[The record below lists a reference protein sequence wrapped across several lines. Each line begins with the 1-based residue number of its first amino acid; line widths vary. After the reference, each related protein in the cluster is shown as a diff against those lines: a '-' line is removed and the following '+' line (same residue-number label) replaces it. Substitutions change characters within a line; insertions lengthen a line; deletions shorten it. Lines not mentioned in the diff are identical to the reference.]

1 MGNDMAYKEELAAL
15 GEVSFDKIRR
25 LAYNY
30 VINLSD
36 EERNVLYESVNH
48 GVNLL
53 DSDAQMKLYMYSFG
67 KMHQAKVYR
76 ALQSLDLNVFSRS
89 DFDVV
94 DWGCGQGLATICFFD
109 YLNVKHLTNRVQ
121 NITLIEPS
129 DAARERAEIH
139 VKAYVGTHAEVNC
152 VRKYLDNVT
161 EEDIESESPVTVHF
175 FSNILDI
182 SNIDL
187 KRLAEKLGANVQGQH
202 YVICIGPM
210 NSGNRRID
218 RFYEYFNAPETFM
231 NETESE
237 YRYSNNSSPCS
248 YNIKVFKLEDNQVN
262 VIAVDYYPDTQ
273 FYAGYQLDAVREA
286 LKTEDEEFNKKV
298 SDLYK
303 YLSSFEVAAPFDFG
317 AGVYDDVH
325 PVLAVLNN
333 IVTRGLP
340 TKSSPFI
347 EDAFASMGNH
357 HQEDELGSLNYAA
370 ENLDTNELFL
380 ALHAIDSR
388 FVLNAE
394 NYNNAILKSEF
405 EKTFI
410 TSSAPQFFRQLFQPQ
425 RSLISITGSTVHHSQ
440 RVDFACQYPYG
451 AVDANGNKYKG
462 CVVELDGVQYH
473 SNEKNRLQ
481 DAQRAEVLEQ
491 SGWKCVRI
499 SDYKQVGNELK
510 ALNNEYFVTVNR
522 ACKKGFT
529 EDWKRSLQM
538 TMSPLGVARV
548 EKTILEAL
556 MTGKLNIEDAEWHI
570 LAIERDVPC
579 AALAM
584 RNLGQMFNNIT
595 SLSND
600 YRNLKFPTVHL
611 DIISS
616 KEFTDSALHTFS
628 NDTSAVEVNVFDSE
642 EAADR
647 SRQYDVVLDVA
658 VLRRT
663 EIEYRA
669 FSKFKCPS
677 KCYFCIRTANYVR
690 GERHIYTTDT
700 IEYQPLVTKDMQG
713 NYEDIPDKKA
723 LLQYFLQLIF
733 RKEDFRPGQLPILSR
748 ALQNKS
754 VIGLLPT
761 GGGKSLTYQLAAM
774 LQPGVT
780 IVVDPLRSLM
790 ADQYDGLLKAGIDT
804 CTFINS
810 TIDAAEKERRASMME
825 TSKVQFVFL
834 SPERLCTYAFR
845 EKLRN
850 MHQLGVYFTYGV
862 IDEVH
867 CVSEWGHDFRFT
879 YLHLGRNLYQY
890 VLPKQAGEDKHLTLF
905 GLTATASFDVLA
917 DVERELSGEGA
928 FELDADTI
936 VRDENT
942 NRLELQYKIEKVPV
956 KYEDDQNYNQKGY
969 IDESLPRAVKM
980 TDKWAVYESKREF
993 LKNYLDSVPGY
1004 IEVLQDKKSITTIKT
1019 RFNERQNI
1027 DVEIDADLT
1036 TDLPEEFFAE
1046 SESYDQAGIVF
1057 CPHKNST
1064 GISVNANKDSL
1075 LESIQDV
1082 GTFMGSGDGDDAD
1095 EIDRE
1100 SFKNLDLFRENKLPL
1115 MVATKAFGMGID
1127 KPNVR
1132 FTVNMNYSSSL
1143 ESFVQEAGR
1152 AGRDR
1157 KMALSTILLSDYRL
1171 VSIKK
1176 SCSNTK
1182 FPMMIIRGKW
1192 FRDGDLQEILDYY
1205 NIYVND
1211 DDLVYCTPDKDMVKL
1226 RCDVCHTRYAFKL
1239 CGSTCTRCYKG
1250 PCEIRCSE
1258 YDRCQLRKVPD
1269 EGRGY
1274 VYAED
1279 LKEVLRENDLTIS
1292 PRHYEYQNVDY
1303 ETVMYFY
1310 NNNFKGTLIE
1320 MRTMMELL
1328 NDCDTDIFYG
1338 DDAELKDTVPV
1349 HHFLEKVL
1357 ASEVDTEIVALI
1369 SAISIYETNVNG
1381 VTEKVKILKIRGDS
1395 YAVKN
1400 IENQREFYV
1409 SKKDLTPY
1417 REKADVAKAIYRMC
1431 CIGLIDDFTE
1441 DYGNKVYRVVARRK
1455 PDGAY
1460 YKAMQTFLERYY
1472 TKEKAAEMAAEIPNA
1487 EGDNEVHKCL
1497 AYLTEFIYDKIA
1509 VKRKQAIDDI
1519 RTFCI
1524 EGTSYGSDWKRAN
1537 EELKDFIYYYFNSKY
1552 ARTDYKTENG
1562 EPFSL
1567 TDESNRGRSWTYDL
1581 LFKYMRVIDDDVL
1594 GTSSPKDNIKHLQGA
1609 VRLIRRAVTESNP
1622 VLDFLNVYCL
1632 LYLKVGNNKNLQE
1645 ELQNSYI
1652 RGYQAFYKAAASK
1665 EDFYS
1670 KIAEFKKELRAKGR
1684 NVATKK
1690 EIEMLKEWDM
1700 LSEVDIHAD
1709 WAAAFK
1715 KKYADN
1721 K

>member
-1 MGNDMAYKEELAAL
+1 MAYKEELAHI
-15 GEVSFDKIRR
+15 GEISFDNIRR
-25 LAYNY
+25 VAYNF
-30 VINLSD
+30 VMTLSD
-36 EERNVLYESVNH
+36 EERDSLFDSLNH
-48 GVNLL
+48 GVDLL

-67 KMHQAKVYR
+67 KMHQAKMYR
-76 ALQSLDLNVFSRS
+76 ALQSLKPSAFTD
-89 DFDVV
+89 DDIDVI
-94 DWGCGQGLATICFFD
+94 DWGCGQGLATVCFFD
-109 YLNVKHLTNRVQ
+109 FLKYKHLSNRVQ

-139 VKAYVGTHAEVNC
+139 VKAYTAKHQNVKCIG
-152 VRKYLDNVT
+152 KYLDDVT
-161 EEDIESESPVTVHF
+161 EDDIKSHSPVTIHF

-182 SNIDL
+182 SSIDL
-187 KRLAEKLGANVQGQH
+187 KLLAEKVGTNVQGVH
-202 YVICIGPM
+202 YVFCIGPM
-210 NSGNRRID
+210 NSGNRRLD
-218 RFYEYFNAPETFM
+218 RFYEYFNAPETFL
-231 NETESE
+231 NDTQTEYKYSE
-237 YRYSNNSSPCS
+237 NSSPCS
-248 YNIKVFKLEDNQVN
+248 YNIKVFKLENNQVN
-262 VIAVDYYPDTQ
+262 VVAVDYYPDTQ
-273 FYAGYQLDAVREA
+273 FYAGYQLDSVREA
-286 LKTEDEEFNKKV
+286 LKTDDEKFNAKV
-298 SDLYK
+298 QGLYRC
-303 YLSSFEVAAPFDFG
+303 LSSFEVAAPFDLG
-317 AGVYDDVH
+317 AGVYDDVN

-347 EDAFASMGNH
+347 ESAFELMGNTK
-357 HQEDELGSLNYAA
+357 QDDNLGALNYKADC
-370 ENLDTNELFL
+370 LDANELFL
-380 ALHAIDSR
+380 ALHSIDSR
-388 FVLNAE
+388 FALNSD
-394 NYNNAILKSEF
+394 NYNISVLESDF
-405 EKTFI
+405 EKEFI

-425 RSLISITGSTVHHSQ
+425 RSLMSLTGESVHHSQ
-440 RVDFACQYPYG
+440 RVDFACEYPYEIL
-451 AVDANGNKYKG
+451 DADGNQYQG

-473 SNEKNRLQ
+473 SNEKNRLN
-481 DAQRAEVLEQ
+481 DKERTAELYEN
-491 SGWKCVRI
+491 GWKCVRI
-499 SDYKQVGNELK
+499 SDCSQVGNDLK
-510 ALNNEYFVTVNR
+510 TLNNEYFVTVNK
-522 ACKKGFT
+522 ACKKEFSESWVRT
-529 EDWKRSLQM
+529 LQM
-538 TMSPLGVARV
+538 AMTPLGVARV

-556 MTGKLNIEDAEWHI
+556 MTGKIDIDKPDLSI
-570 LAIERDVPC
+570 LAIEQDVPC
-579 AALAM
+579 VALAL
-584 RNLGQMFNNIT
+584 RNLTQMFNNLT
-595 SLSND
+595 SLSED
-600 YRNLKFPTVHL
+600 YKDWKFPTIHL
-611 DIISS
+611 DVVSS
-616 KEFTDSALHTFS
+616 KEFLDSPLHTFDDGLS
-628 NDTSAVEVNVFDSE
+628 SVKLNLFDSE
-642 EAADR
+642 DKVDR
-647 SRQYDVVLDVA
+647 TKQYDVVFDIA

-663 EIEYRA
+663 GLEDKA
-669 FSKFKCPS
+669 FSKFQCPS
-677 KCYFCIRTANYVR
+677 KCYFCIRTSHYVR

-700 IEYQPLVTKDMQG
+700 ITYQPLVTKDVQG
-713 NYEDIPDKKA
+713 NYSDIPERKS
-723 LLQYFLQLIF
+723 LLQYFLQLLF
-733 RKEDFRPGQLPILSR
+733 RKVDFRPGQLPILSR

-761 GGGKSLTYQLAAM
+761 GGGKSLTYQLASM

-804 CTFINS
+804 CTYINS
-810 TIDAAEKERRASMME
+810 TVDASEKERRALMME
-825 TSKVQFVFL
+825 TSQIQFVFL

-845 EKLRN
+845 EKLHN

-890 VLPKQAGEDKHLTLF
+890 VLPKQAGQDKHLTLF

-928 FELDADTI
+928 FDLDSDTI
-936 VRDENT
+936 VREENT

-956 KYEDDQNYNQKGY
+956 QYEEDQYYNQKGY
-969 IDESLPRAVKM
+969 VDSSLPRAVKM
-980 TDKWAVYESKREF
+980 TDKWSVYQSKQ
-993 LKNYLDSVPGY
+993 NYLKEYLGRIPGY
-1004 IEVLQDKKSITTIKT
+1004 IEELQDDDSIDTIKE

-1027 DVEIDADLT
+1027 TGIIDAQLKT
-1036 TDLPEEFFAE
+1036 ELPEDFFE
-1046 SESYDQAGIVF
+1046 ETDSYNQAGIVF
-1057 CPHKNST
+1057 CPHKKST
-1064 GISVNANKDSL
+1064 GLSVIENCQSLHDNVKD
-1075 LESIQDV
+1075 I

-1100 SFKNLDLFRENKLPL
+1100 SFNNLDLFRENKLPL

-1176 SCSNTK
+1176 SCTVNK
-1182 FPMMIIRGKW
+1182 FPLMVIKGKW

-1205 NIYVND
+1205 DIYVD
-1211 DDLVYCTPDKDMVKL
+1211 ESDLVYCTPDKDMVKL
-1226 RCDVCHTRYAFKL
+1226 RCDVCNIRYAFKQ
-1239 CGSTCTRCYKG
+1239 CNSTCSRCNKG
-1250 PCEIRCSE
+1250 PCQVRCSE
-1258 YDRCQLRKVPD
+1258 YDRCQLRMVPD

-1274 VYAED
+1274 VYTEN
-1279 LKEVLRENDLTIS
+1279 LKEILSEKGLTIS
-1292 PRHYEYQNVDY
+1292 PRHYEYQNIDY

-1328 NDCDTDIFYG
+1328 NDSDTDIFYG

-1349 HHFLEKVL
+1349 RHFLEKVL
-1357 ASEVDTEIVALI
+1357 RAEVDTEIVALI

-1381 VTEKVKILKIRGDS
+1381 VTEKVKILKIDGDRR
-1395 YAVKN
+1395 AVRN
-1400 IENQREFYV
+1400 IETHQEFWV
-1409 SKKDLTPY
+1409 DKKELSPY
-1417 REKADVAKAIYRMC
+1417 REKSDVAKAIYRMC

-1441 DYGNKVYRVVARRK
+1441 DYGKKVYRVVARRK

-1460 YKAMQTFLERYY
+1460 YKALQTFLERYY
-1472 TKEKAAEMAAEIPNA
+1472 TKEKAAEMATHIP
-1487 EGDNEVHKCL
+1487 EYGGDNEVHNCL

-1524 EGTSYGSDWKRAN
+1524 EGTSYGRDWKRAN

-1552 ARTDYKTENG
+1552 ARTDYKTEAE

-1581 LFKYMRVIDDDVL
+1581 LFKYMRVIDDDVV

-1609 VRLIRRAVTESNP
+1609 VRLIRRAVTDSNP

-1652 RGYQAFYKAAASK
+1652 RGYLAFYKATNDKAT
-1665 EDFYS
+1665 FYAMMN
-1670 KIAEFKKELRAKGR
+1670 KFKKELNAHGR
-1684 NVATKK
+1684 NVVSRQ
-1690 EIEMLKEWDM
+1690 ELDMLKDWDM
-1700 LSEVDIHAD
+1700 LSEIDIHAD
-1709 WAAAFK
+1709 WASTFK
-1715 KKYADN
+1715 RRYADN